1 MIDVVVYFESK
12 IVKVFLFNLLEES
25 SHQNEKWIYRVTQ
38 WMLQQRLWFDHQGY
52 SIYPSLDINSNLT
65 KLYKFLTTLL
75 KFWVKRCTTLR
86 QKNLVNWVNFG
97 TQTDSFGFHCIE
109 TLVSSNL
116 NFFLFLNRRE
126 LSEENST
133 QTIRKPWPFWAKLKR
148 HWDLP
153 HMCWIWWNGK
163 FHLNQILNLRKGK
176 KTNQKSM
183 VCSWHN

>member
-97 TQTDSFGFHCIE
+97 TQTNPFGFHCIE

-116 NFFLFLNRRE
+116 NFFFIFKQERIVRGELYPNYQEALAFLGKAKEALRFASYVLDMME
-126 LSEENST
+126 
-133 QTIRKPWPFWAKLKR
+133 RKIPPEPDPQPKKR
-148 HWDLP
+148 
-153 HMCWIWWNGK
+153 
-163 FHLNQILNLRKGK
+163 K
-176 KTNQKSM
+176 KDQPKKHG
-183 VCSWHN
+183 V